1 MIEQVPPE
9 YFYKS
14 GDFFLG
20 LDDQNAEIGVRSPRH
35 AITIAGAR
43 SGKGAC
49 VIIPNLKRWQDNVL
63 VIDPKGDNVQAVWEE
78 REAMGSNVYVIDPFE
93 VAEVPERLRAS
104 FNPLL
109 GIDPDSLT
117 ASADLEVIAD
127 GLVKRSD
134 PKHAQWDDGA
144 VTLLAGIMAY
154 VIVDAPEE
162 HRTLKSVRDILLQDR
177 DDLWNDAT
185 EMKKC
190 EACDGIAQQAGAII
204 MTALDSEK
212 SMEADFIS
220 AAQRHIKWINLRAMR
235 NVLEQSSF
243 DLSELKSGK
252 ASVFVVLPPQYLETH
267 ANFLRLF
274 VRTALNAMAKGGS
287 GKGERC
293 LFFLDEFFSLG
304 KIEMVSKSAGL
315 MPSFGVHLWVILQ
328 DLGQLVT
335 LYGRDESETFF
346 GNSDVHQYFG
356 NTDATTLTHISNRM
370 GVNGLQDVPLPPNAP
385 AISQGVMGGT
395 ISSMAGGAK
404 SGANRVAGMAVGG
417 MISAVDGAVNAAAQ
431 AEYQDQMAEYN
442 RAMQALGK
450 PRHTPDEIAHMVR
463 RKEDVVANKMIN
475 IVNGSDV
482 LILTPAPHFRSH
494 EQTLILPP
502 APTKFEYQFRW
513 KDLFGL
519 GLWAVLGP
527 LIPLGILFI
536 IAYFVDQRPPR
547 FEDLFDFYYGMMT
560 NFPSNILAGIGGIVI
575 GLVIEFIIEKMS
587 KPYEDFETI
596 KAKNSTE
603 RLIENVLSDHPD
615 NIANKMSREELTAYY
630 EETYRLMSLEKSK
643 DAAQQMAIVRAT
655 YLLMVHGRD
664 FR

>member
-1 MIEQVPPE
+1 MIEQPPSE
-9 YFYKS
+9 YFYQS

-20 LDDQNAEIGVRSPRH
+20 LDDKNTEIGVRSPRH

-49 VIIPNLKRWQDNVL
+49 VIIPNLKRWQDNIL
-63 VIDPKGDNVQAVWEE
+63 VIDPKGDNVEAVWED

-104 FNPLL
+104 FNPLQ
-109 GIDPDSLT
+109 GIDLDSLT

-154 VIVDAPEE
+154 VIADAPEE

-177 DDLWNDAT
+177 DDLWDDAQ

-204 MTALDSEK
+204 MTALESEQNIE
-212 SMEADFIS
+212 SQIIS
-220 AAQRHIKWINLRAMR
+220 NARSHIKWINLRAMR

-243 DLSELKSGK
+243 DLSELKHGK

-328 DLGQLVT
+328 DLGQLIT
-335 LYGRDESETFF
+335 LYGRDEAQTFF
-346 GNSDVHQYFG
+346 GNADVHQYFG
-356 NTDATTLTHISNRM
+356 NTDEATLQHISSRL
-370 GVNGLQDVPLPPNAP
+370 GVNGLEAVPLPPSAP
-385 AISQGVMGGT
+385 IGSTGMLGATVSQ
-395 ISSMAGGAK
+395 MAGGAK
-404 SGANRVAGMAVGG
+404 SGTNRVAGMAFGG
-417 MISAVDGAVNAAAQ
+417 LLSSGSALANSAQQAA
-431 AEYQDQMAEYN
+431 YQNEMAAYQHQM
-442 RAMQALGK
+442 QKVGK

-502 APTKFEYQFRW
+502 APTEMKSEISFW
-513 KDLFGL
+513 DIADLLFWTVFVGPALITLIYVLFADGWYEVTLAEAPAFFGNILISFPANLICAVIGFLL
-519 GLWAVLGP
+519 GLLHE
-527 LIPLGILFI
+527 
-536 IAYFVDQRPPR
+536 FVTKKLRKPFTDVETLKANRPTA
-547 FEDLFDFYYGMMT
+547 E
-560 NFPSNILAGIGGIVI
+560 
-575 GLVIEFIIEKMS
+575 
-587 KPYEDFETI
+587 
-596 KAKNSTE
+596 
-603 RLIENVLSDHPD
+603 LIEEALSDNPN
-615 NIANKMSREELTAYY
+615 NIANKMPPEALAAYY
-630 EETYRLMSLEKSK
+630 EKTYQLIAEQKSEK
-643 DAAQQMAIVRAT
+643 DAQAMIDIRT
-655 YLLMVHGRD
+655 RYLLMVHGRD